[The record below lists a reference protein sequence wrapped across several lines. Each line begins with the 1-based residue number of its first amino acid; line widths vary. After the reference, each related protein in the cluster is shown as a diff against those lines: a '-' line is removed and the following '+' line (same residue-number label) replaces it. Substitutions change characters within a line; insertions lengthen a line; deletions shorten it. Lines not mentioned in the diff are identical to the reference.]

1 MDAQNYIG
9 FFYGNKEEAIANLE
23 KWIPLYENSPNKHSP
38 KVIKRI
44 ADYKELLS
52 AIKEIN
58 DE

>member
-1 MDAQNYIG
+1 MGAEQYLG
-9 FFYGNKEEAIANLE
+9 FFYGNKEEAISNLE

-38 KVIKRI
+38 KVTKRI

-52 AIKEIN
+52 AIKAVN